1 METRNLTC
9 SIFKN
14 ITNKV
19 ERRVFRVRRIYLDH
33 AATSP
38 LHPDVAEKM
47 MNKMIENFGN
57 PSSIHSFGREAR
69 RTLDESRRSLANTIG
84 AKPGEIIFTSG
95 GTEADNLAIIG
106 TVLANNQIGK
116 HIITTQ
122 VEHHAVLHACKYL
135 EKQGYEVTYLPVDQQ
150 GLISLNDVKKH
161 VTNQTVL
168 VSVMFGNNE
177 VGTIQPIREI
187 GEYLKDYPAFFHTD
201 AVQAYGME
209 SIDVQELGVDLL
221 TVSAHKING
230 PKGVGFLYVK
240 AGIKLQPALYGG
252 EQELKRRAGTE
263 NVAGISGFSH
273 AAKLSIEEREQ
284 KKEQYIGFKKE
295 MMRIFEDN
303 NISFHLNG
311 SLNGLPHVLNLYFPK
326 THIES
331 LLVNLDLAGIA
342 ASSGSAC
349 TAGSVDPSHVL
360 VAMYGKESDRILS
373 SIRFSFGLGTSMDDI
388 QYAAQE
394 IVKVIKRI
402 TA

>member
-1 METRNLTC
+1 M
-9 SIFKN
+9 
-14 ITNKV
+14 
-19 ERRVFRVRRIYLDH
+19 RRIYLDH

-38 LHPDVAEKM
+38 LHPEVAEKM

-95 GTEADNLAIIG
+95 GTEADNLAVIG

-135 EKQGYEVTYLPVDQQ
+135 EKQGYEVTYLPVDEQ

-187 GEYLKDYPAFFHTD
+187 GEYLKDSPAFFHTD
-201 AVQAYGME
+201 AVQAFGME
-209 SIDVQELGVDLL
+209 PIDVQELGVDLL

-230 PKGVGFLYVK
+230 PKGVGFLYAK

-295 MMRIFEDN
+295 MMRIFEEN

-349 TAGSVDPSHVL
+349 TASVDPSHVL

-373 SIRFSFGLGTSMDDI
+373 SIRFSFGLGTNMDDI

>member
-1 METRNLTC
+1 M
-9 SIFKN
+9 
-14 ITNKV
+14 
-19 ERRVFRVRRIYLDH
+19 RVRRIYLDH

-47 MNKMIENFGN
+47 MTKMIENFGN

-135 EKQGYEVTYLPVDQQ
+135 EKQGYEVTYLPVDEQ

-209 SIDVQELGVDLL
+209 SIDVKELGVDLL

-230 PKGVGFLYVK
+230 PKGVGFLYAK

-263 NVAGISGFSH
+263 NVAGISGFSQ
-273 AAKLSIEEREQ
+273 AAMLSIEEREQ